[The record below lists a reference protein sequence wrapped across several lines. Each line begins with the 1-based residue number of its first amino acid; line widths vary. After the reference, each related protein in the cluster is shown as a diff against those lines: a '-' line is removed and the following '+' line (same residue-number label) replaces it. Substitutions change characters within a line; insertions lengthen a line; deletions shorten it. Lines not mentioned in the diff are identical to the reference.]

1 MLSPSTEVY
10 LTTFRYP
17 LLAAPGETAVPVN
30 YTRLE
35 HVAFRVRNNKLVQ
48 QSSAECL
55 RITLDSAEGDTEEDM
70 SERKRHEQL
79 GNERS

>member
-1 MLSPSTEVY
+1 MMSSSIAH
-10 LTTFRYP
+10 TFSIVIQYMIDHHYVTCIN
-17 LLAAPGETAVPVN
+17 LN
-30 YTRLE
+30 KYM